1 MIVSGYS
8 VANAILKRVENKVL
22 ITPIKLHS
30 LIYLVYANYLYLTGE
45 KLFNEIFTVENNIPI
60 IPSVLYK
67 FYSCNKYIRG
77 FALDALDH
85 LYMVKGD
92 VFDTCLDNICRKYIL
107 YSDKEL
113 IDIIN
118 LEDTFRLS
126 DEDIL
131 LNESNRNGKTLRK
144 AKD

>member
-1 MIVSGYS
+1 MILSGYA

-30 LIYLVYANYLYLTGE
+30 LVYLVYANYLYLTGE
-45 KLFNEIFTVENNIPI
+45 KLFNETFIVKDNVPI
-60 IPSVLYK
+60 LPSVSYK
-67 FYSCNKYIRG
+67 FYSCKEYING
-77 FALDALDH
+77 FALDALGH
-85 LYMVKGD
+85 LYLVKGD
-92 VFDTCLDNICRKYIL
+92 VFDTCLNNVCRKYIL
-107 YSDKEL
+107 YLDKEL